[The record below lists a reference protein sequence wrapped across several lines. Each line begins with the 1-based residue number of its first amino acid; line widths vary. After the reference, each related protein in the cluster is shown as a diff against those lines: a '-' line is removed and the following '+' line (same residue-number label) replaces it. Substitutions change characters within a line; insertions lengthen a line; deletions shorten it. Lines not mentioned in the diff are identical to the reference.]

1 MGYRSDVGLVLSKHG
16 VSVLQ
21 NRLREA
27 DLSETV
33 KEEVLNLLTHAD
45 THYKDETTGSE
56 AWIWESIKWY
66 ETESHYFQDV
76 RFVADTIRDLSED
89 EYYFIRIGEDYDD
102 ADVQGGFWDNPFGMT
117 LERRITIT
125 RAQ

>member
-21 NRLREA
+21 NHLRDT

-33 KEEVLNLLTHAD
+33 KEDVRNLLTHAD
-45 THYKDETTGSE
+45 AHFRDETTGSE
-56 AWIWESIKWY
+56 AWMWESIKWY

-76 RFVADTIRDLSED
+76 RFVADTIRELPED
-89 EYYFIRIGEDYDD
+89 EYYFIRIGEDYEDV
-102 ADVQGGFWDNPFGMT
+102 DVQGGFWDNPFGMS
-117 LERRITIT
+117 LERRIAIT